1 MGKTFTKKKINNNTL
16 QKRDSNLFLRASTLA
31 ISNNTIIHRSKTD
44 YKQNY
49 TILNNLGQG
58 AYSSVEL
65 VKNIFSEEKRAMKT
79 LKINEKLSYKEEQ
92 EIINEIYIL
101 KSLDHPNILKIFEF
115 YKKNNEY
122 DLIVEYCE
130 GGDLF
135 KEIVNFGPFPETY
148 TAYVLYQILSAV
160 KFCHKMK
167 IIHRDLKPENIL
179 ISGRNEDKFPFIKI
193 CDFGASKIFEKG
205 VINKRMVGSSYYIA
219 PEVLQKK
226 YNEKCDLWSCGVILY
241 IMLTGKPPF
250 NGKNNGEILR
260 NVMKGVY
267 SLSEIEFDNISES
280 AIDLIQKLLVLNPEK
295 RLSAEEALNHQWF
308 KDLKIKELY
317 NEIEDEKIITN
328 LINNIKNYKRESALQ
343 ETALAYLVHNFP
355 QIPDVIN
362 ACKLFNQIDKND
374 DGKINKD
381 ELLNG
386 LKDKLKIKNLKKE
399 VDIIFKNLD
408 MDGNGI
414 IECEEFVRAA
424 VNKEFF
430 ISDEII
436 EFAFKFFDKDNSGEI
451 TYDEIKEVFKESLIK
466 KSKEEISLKKIIE
479 EVDKNGDGSISYQE
493 FSLVMKKLISNK
505 K

>member
-167 IIHRDLKPENIL
+167 IIHRDLKPYLE
-179 ISGRNEDKFPFIKI
+179 S
-193 CDFGASKIFEKG
+193 SK
-205 VINKRMVGSSYYIA
+205 
-219 PEVLQKK
+219 
-226 YNEKCDLWSCGVILY
+226 
-241 IMLTGKPPF
+241 
-250 NGKNNGEILR
+250 
-260 NVMKGVY
+260 
-267 SLSEIEFDNISES
+267 
-280 AIDLIQKLLVLNPEK
+280 
-295 RLSAEEALNHQWF
+295 
-308 KDLKIKELY
+308 
-317 NEIEDEKIITN
+317 
-328 LINNIKNYKRESALQ
+328 
-343 ETALAYLVHNFP
+343 
-355 QIPDVIN
+355 
-362 ACKLFNQIDKND
+362 
-374 DGKINKD
+374 
-381 ELLNG
+381 
-386 LKDKLKIKNLKKE
+386 
-399 VDIIFKNLD
+399 
-408 MDGNGI
+408 
-414 IECEEFVRAA
+414 
-424 VNKEFF
+424 
-430 ISDEII
+430 
-436 EFAFKFFDKDNSGEI
+436 
-451 TYDEIKEVFKESLIK
+451 
-466 KSKEEISLKKIIE
+466 
-479 EVDKNGDGSISYQE
+479 
-493 FSLVMKKLISNK
+493 
-505 K
+505 